1 MRTLKHFGSLLI
13 LLLLLVGCG
22 KDNDDPN
29 PTTSTATFRVDVSQT
44 GDYQKFTRI
53 ITIGGGDFKYR
64 GTTDPVPPVLLGDN
78 LNTASFSVEA
88 SNVEELSISTMTG
101 FSPVETG
108 LAAMTLKFSV
118 YKNGT
123 LLEEKTFTYNEATKD
138 KSEELNYRSN

>member
-1 MRTLKHFGSLLI
+1 MRTLKYFCSFLI
-13 LLLLLVGCG
+13 LFLLLVGCG

-53 ITIGGGDFKYR
+53 ITIAGGDFKYR
-64 GTTDPVPPVLLGDN
+64 GTTDPVPAVLLGDN

-88 SNVEELSISTMTG
+88 LNVEELSISTMTG

-108 LAAMTLKFSV
+108 PAAMTLKFSV
-118 YKNGT
+118 YRNGT
-123 LLEEKTFTYNEATKD
+123 LLEEKTFSYTEVTKD
-138 KSEELNYRSN
+138 KSDDLSYKAN

>member
-1 MRTLKHFGSLLI
+1 MI
-13 LLLLLVGCG
+13 LFLLLVGCG

-53 ITIGGGDFKYR
+53 ITIAGGDFKYR
-64 GTTDPVPPVLLGDN
+64 GTTDPVPAVLLGDN

-88 SNVEELSISTMTG
+88 LNVEELSISTMTG

-108 LAAMTLKFSV
+108 PAAMTLKFSV
-118 YKNGT
+118 YRNGT
-123 LLEEKTFTYNEATKD
+123 LLEEKTFSYTEVTKD
-138 KSEELNYRSN
+138 KSDDLSYKAN